1 MRKVAANLFLLLS
14 VFTASAQIPSC
25 DGSRFID
32 SVFTEVKDATT
43 LQYGSNVTIGGV
55 QQDLFMDVFEPL
67 NDSETPRPLIILAFG
82 GSFITGERSDMNQIA
97 IDYAMRGY
105 VAATIDYRIY
115 DKLAILDSAKLLDV
129 VVKGVGDMKAS
140 VRYFKEDFT
149 ENGNTFNIDTN
160 YIFVGG
166 ASSGAILANH
176 VGLVGANDNVPEY
189 FQSVIDVNG
198 GWEGNSSENTSYS
211 SSVTGVISFSGAIK
225 DVAWIDEN
233 DVPVFAAHD
242 YQDPVVPY
250 ERGLSV
256 LDFGSLQVPLMYI
269 SGGKSIIDAL
279 KEKNVY
285 SELVTVETAEHVS
298 YLTGTSVDSHW
309 NLICTKS
316 AAFIEEIICTT
327 TWSVDEHFVSFNVF
341 PNPASGFL
349 TVNANSK
356 VDKLTVYDLMG
367 QVVLT
372 SSNENSINVDGLN
385 AGYYYLSVHAEG
397 KTGVQPIMVK

>member
-298 YLTGTSVDSHW
+298 YLTGISVDSHW

-327 TWSVDEHFVSFNVF
+327 TWSVDEHSVSFNVF

-349 TVNANSK
+349 TINANSK

>member
-233 DVPVFAAHD
+233 DVPVFAVHD

-327 TWSVDEHFVSFNVF
+327 TWSVDEHSVSFNVF

-349 TVNANSK
+349 TINANSK

-385 AGYYYLSVHAEG
+385 AGYYYLSVHADG

>member
-233 DVPVFAAHD
+233 DVPVFAVHD

-327 TWSVDEHFVSFNVF
+327 TWSVDEHSVSFNVF

-349 TVNANSK
+349 TINANSK

>member
-327 TWSVDEHFVSFNVF
+327 TWSVDEHSVSFNVF

-349 TVNANSK
+349 TINANSK

-372 SSNENSINVDGLN
+372 SSNENSINMDGLN
-385 AGYYYLSVHAEG
+385 AGYYYLSVHADG

>member
-160 YIFVGG
+160 DIFVGG

-327 TWSVDEHFVSFNVF
+327 TWSVDEHSVSFNVF

-349 TVNANSK
+349 TINANSK

>member
-327 TWSVDEHFVSFNVF
+327 TWSVDEHSVSFNVF

>member
-327 TWSVDEHFVSFNVF
+327 TWSVDEHSVSFNVF

-349 TVNANSK
+349 TINANSK

-385 AGYYYLSVHAEG
+385 AGYYYLSVHADG

>member
-1 MRKVAANLFLLLS
+1 
-14 VFTASAQIPSC
+14 
-25 DGSRFID
+25 
-32 SVFTEVKDATT
+32 
-43 LQYGSNVTIGGV
+43 
-55 QQDLFMDVFEPL
+55 
-67 NDSETPRPLIILAFG
+67 
-82 GSFITGERSDMNQIA
+82 
-97 IDYAMRGY
+97 MRGY

-327 TWSVDEHFVSFNVF
+327 TWSVDEHSVSFNVF

-349 TVNANSK
+349 TINANSK